1 MSKVGRK
8 KKEYP
13 EDKIK
18 EIILKFAKDKG
29 IRSEIPKRTL
39 SKYAKEL
46 FRKGKITW
54 LDEEISDNYW
64 VRTERR
70 GFQLIEEYNTIVHKS
85 LAQNRYNTVQLPRIE
100 EIIKLHSNNL
110 KRLQQELLPYE
121 KELYIIQKEKN
132 TLRDEMNQ
140 LKKIMNEKEI
150 YIANLEK
157 RIKLQQET
165 IFKLFHYG
173 SVKNPKLRNLMEMG
187 EEVNSIVQDALQN
200 IFNLNADK
208 FLNYDMKEE
217 GRITNMEKM
226 QSKLSLLDDFKKL

>member
-1 MSKVGRK
+1 
-8 KKEYP
+8 
-13 EDKIK
+13 
-18 EIILKFAKDKG
+18 
-29 IRSEIPKRTL
+29 
-39 SKYAKEL
+39 
-46 FRKGKITW
+46 
-54 LDEEISDNYW
+54 
-64 VRTERR
+64 
-70 GFQLIEEYNTIVHKS
+70 NTIVHKS

-208 FLNYDMKEE
+208 FLNYDMNEQ
-217 GRITNMEKM
+217 GRMTNMEKV